1 MSVMPTAVRRSIIAV
16 LLLIVAG
23 SVYGITQLKS
33 GPNVASSQIIESVS
47 PDNGEK
53 TLQQGQI
60 TIDLLSGWD
69 AKLSIDQKAIP
80 DDQLIKVKEQG
91 LIKFQPGTGKALEY
105 FPAGQNCAELTYW
118 QTVAP
123 DQTFTKQWCFT
134 SV

>member
-1 MSVMPTAVRRSIIAV
+1 MPTAVRRSIIAV
-16 LLLIVAG
+16 LLLIVVG
-23 SVYGITQLKS
+23 SIYGLTQLKS

-118 QTVAP
+118 QTIAP